1 MPTGTSKLLSIQVI
15 LLLINSS
22 NKKVKEHPKT
32 KQPPQN
38 TTKPKTSK
46 EKKSYILMASQIC
59 WEEKRTPAETD
70 AQQITQLWYQL
81 DTQDGAI
88 SVPAMLHLRQLTAVP
103 VRRKPKEHASID
115 ILRQQN
121 SLHGLYNQEAI
132 ITFWPILVSYQVP

>member
-1 MPTGTSKLLSIQVI
+1 
-15 LLLINSS
+15 
-22 NKKVKEHPKT
+22 
-32 KQPPQN
+32 
-38 TTKPKTSK
+38 
-46 EKKSYILMASQIC
+46 MASQIC

-70 AQQITQLWYQL
+70 AQEQITQLWYQL
-81 DTQDGAI
+81 DPQDGAI

-132 ITFWPILVSYQVP
+132 IAFWPILVSYQVP